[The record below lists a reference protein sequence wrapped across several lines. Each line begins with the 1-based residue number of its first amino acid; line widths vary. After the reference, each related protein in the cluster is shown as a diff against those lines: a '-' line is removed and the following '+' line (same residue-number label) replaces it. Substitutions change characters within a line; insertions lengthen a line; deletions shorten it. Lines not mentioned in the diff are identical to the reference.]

1 MDIRRKRAV
10 PPTAAGFSLIEL
22 LVVVAIIVI
31 AASVAVPAIVNYMR
45 NYRMRSALQEISTD
59 INRARNTA
67 IMTNT
72 NTGVAFVIAD
82 NNSYRWV
89 SEDALPPGPV
99 PVPDPRYGPL
109 HDLPQNLQFQGGNA
123 GAFRF
128 QRLGTWCA
136 PPPAGTCGAAVVIP
150 ACQAAEASRCAGAP
164 GPYITTDA
172 AGSRITIR
180 DTQSG
185 DQRVLRVMP
194 GGRVVLP

>member
-1 MDIRRKRAV
+1 MDIRRARAV

-31 AASVAVPAIVNYMR
+31 AASVAVPSIANYMR

-59 INRARNTA
+59 IARARNTA

-89 SEDALPPGPV
+89 SEDALPGPA

-109 HDLPQNLQFQGGNA
+109 HDLPQNLQFIAGNA

-136 PPPAGTCGAAVVIP
+136 PPPAGTCGAAVVLP
-150 ACQAAEASRCAGAP
+150 ACQAAESSRCLAAP
-164 GPYITTDA
+164 GPYINTDA
-172 AGSRITIR
+172 TGSRITIR
-180 DTQSG
+180 DTRSG
-185 DQRVLRVMP
+185 DQRVLRVLP

>member
-1 MDIRRKRAV
+1 MDIRRKHEAARA
-10 PPTAAGFSLIEL
+10 AAGFSLIEL
-22 LVVVAIIVI
+22 LVVVAIIAV
-31 AASVAVPAIVNYMR
+31 AASVAVPGIANYMR

-72 NTGVAFVIAD
+72 NGGVAFVIAD

-89 SEDALPPGPV
+89 SEDALPGPI

-109 HDLPQNLQFQGGNA
+109 HELPQNLQFVAGNA

-136 PPPAGTCGAAVVIP
+136 PPPSGTCGAAVAIP
-150 ACQAAEASRCAGAP
+150 ACQAAEAGRCAAAP
-164 GPYITTDA
+164 GPYINTDA
-172 AGSRITIR
+172 TGSRITVR
-180 DTQSG
+180 DVRTG
-185 DQRVLRVMP
+185 EQRTLRVMP